1 MTATLTIQEIEQYK
15 SFADR
20 LADAAAVIT
29 LANFRRP
36 IEIENK
42 ETAGAFDPV
51 TAADKAAEQAMRAL
65 ITEEYPEHTI
75 IGEEYDSV
83 QGSSKF
89 SWVLDPIDGTRAY
102 IMGLPTWGT
111 LIALLYEGDPI
122 IGIIDQPYTKERF
135 VGTPHGTSLNGKDIT
150 CRTCDTLGDAILS
163 TTAFESFSASEQKA
177 YLSLASTVKLNRPGY
192 DCYAYAMVAHGMID
206 IVAEAAMKIVDI
218 MALIPIIRGAGG
230 IVSNWH
236 GKDVCED
243 GRLLA
248 CGDANIHRA
257 AVELLKDV

>member
-1 MTATLTIQEIEQYK
+1 MTAPLTREEIEQYK
-15 SFADR
+15 SFACR
-20 LADAAAVIT
+20 LADAAAQIT
-29 LANFRRP
+29 LANFRKA

-42 ETAGAFDPV
+42 EKAGAFDPV

-65 ITEEYPEHTI
+65 IAQEYPEHAI

-83 QGSSKF
+83 SGSSKF

-111 LIALLYEGDPI
+111 LIALLYDGEPI

-135 VGTPHGTSLNGKDIT
+135 VGAPGSTKLNGSAIS
-150 CRTCDTLGDAILS
+150 CRSCNSIGEALLS
-163 TTAFESFSASEQKA
+163 TTAFNSFSEPEQKA
-177 YLSLASTVKLNRPGY
+177 YLNLASAVKLNRSEY

-206 IVAEAAMKIVDI
+206 IVAEAGMKIVDI
-218 MALIPIIRGAGG
+218 MALIPVIRGAGG
-230 IVSNWH
+230 TVSNWH
-236 GKDVCED
+236 GNDFCND

-248 CGDANIHRA
+248 CGDATIHRK
-257 AVELLKDV
+257 AVALLKGV